1 MCMYVYV
8 CVCMCIHVYACVY
21 MCMHVYVRLY
31 NVYGYM
37 HSLHGVN
44 ACMCEFTQLL
54 ATEVINRLEINKES
68 G

>member
-1 MCMYVYV
+1 M
-8 CVCMCIHVYACVY
+8 YACVY
-21 MCMHVYVRLY
+21 MCMYMCVCIVCMCMHVYVCLY